1 MSRSEAVRQ
10 AAFEADGHRC
20 QFCGFDPKTD
30 RSPFRVLSGA
40 HLEALGIGGSDELD
54 VLENVITAC
63 WGPGSCHEAMHAGLL
78 MVVRFDRAG
87 NVLDPVRRKHV
98 NDAWEPYPMDELF
111 FYQREHIEGAE
122 KAMSMLQQ
130 VGEIDG
136 EVARM
141 FRDLGAG
148 CEMLAY
154 GGPFDQVVSSL
165 GWDPLKAAGIV
176 EALGWAD
183 GWGGWPDG
191 VPYSKMRL
199 VQEADV
205 PAEAPPDMQPEELLR
220 QAAAGASYSV
230 LKKALQ
236 DHGYVARPMRYY
248 LAMYEGTMQYVGTRA
263 EDEIN
268 SFCRDHEIGLIKIA
282 QVKGALRKANR
293 KERLAG
299 SVYVC
304 RDGTRIPV
312 WRFDEFVK
320 RFGGESGQDAPGAV

>member
-1 MSRSEAVRQ
+1 MRSEEVRQ
-10 AAFEADGHRC
+10 SAFEADGHRC

-54 VLENVITAC
+54 VLENVITLC
-63 WGPGSCHEAMHAGLL
+63 WGPGSCHELTHAGLL
-78 MVVRFDRAG
+78 KVEMFDRPG
-87 NVLDPVRRKHV
+87 HVLDAYRRGHV
-98 NDAWEPYPMDELF
+98 DDKWDVYPTEELF
-111 FYQREHIEGAE
+111 FYQREHVE
-122 KAMSMLQQ
+122 KAERAIAMLQQ

-165 GWDPLKAAGIV
+165 GWDPLKAERIV
-176 EALGWAD
+176 EALDWAD
-183 GWGGWPDG
+183 SWGGWPDG
-191 VPYSKMRL
+191 VPYSKVRL
-199 VQEADV
+199 IMEADV
-205 PAEAPPDMQPEELLR
+205 PAMAPPDMQPAELLR
-220 QAAAGASYSV
+220 QAAAGASYTI

-236 DHGYVARPMRYY
+236 DHGLVDRPMRYY
-248 LAMYEGTMQYVGTRA
+248 LAMYEGTMQYVGTRD
-263 EDEIN
+263 EDEIH

-282 QVKGALRKANR
+282 QVKGGLRKANR

-299 SVYVC
+299 SVYAC

-320 RFGGESGQDAPGAV
+320 SFGGESGQDAPGAV

>member
-1 MSRSEAVRQ
+1 MGRSEAVRQ

-20 QFCGFDPKTD
+20 QFCGFDPRTD

-78 MVVRFDRAG
+78 MVAMFDRAG
-87 NVLDPVRRKHV
+87 HVLDAGRRKHV
-98 NDAWEPYPMDELF
+98 NDAWESYPMDELF
-111 FYQREHIEGAE
+111 FYQREHVE
-122 KAMSMLQQ
+122 KAERAIAMLQQ

-165 GWDPLKAAGIV
+165 GWDPLKAGQIV
-176 EALGWAD
+176 EALDWAD
-183 GWGGWPDG
+183 GWFGWPDG
-191 VPYSKMRL
+191 VPYSKVKLIM
-199 VQEADV
+199 EADV
-205 PAEAPPDMQPEELLR
+205 PATAPPDMQPTELLR
-220 QAAAGASYSV
+220 QAAAGASYTV

-236 DHGYVARPMRYY
+236 DHGYVARPMAYY
-248 LAMYEGTMQYVGTRA
+248 LVQSGDVWGFVKTRR
-263 EDEIN
+263 EDELHRFGI
-268 SFCRDHEIGLIKIA
+268 DHLMSVVKVA
-282 QVKGALRKANR
+282 TVKGDIRKANR
-293 KERLAG
+293 KESLKG
-299 SVYVC
+299 ETYV
-304 RDGTRIPV
+304 RRSTKEAFKVID
-312 WRFDEFVK
+312 FAEFVRK
-320 RFGGESGQDAPGAV
+320 LEIGRDARDTL

>member
-1 MSRSEAVRQ
+1 MSRSEEVRQ
-10 AAFEADGHRC
+10 EAFEADGHRC
-20 QFCGFDPKTD
+20 VVCGYDPRTD
-30 RSPFRVLSGA
+30 KSPMRVLSAA
-40 HLEALGIGGSDELD
+40 HLEALGIGGSEALD
-54 VLENVITAC
+54 VVENVWTGC
-63 WGPGSCHEAMHAGLL
+63 WGPGSCHELTHQGLL
-78 MVVRFDRAG
+78 EVAEFQRGAVLVV
-87 NVLDPVRRKHV
+87 NRRSHV
-98 NDAWEPYPMDELF
+98 NDPWERVPSDELF
-111 FYQREHIEGAE
+111 FYQREHIEKAE
-122 KAMSMLQQ
+122 KAIAMLQQ

-165 GWDPLKAAGIV
+165 GWDPLKAERIV
-176 EALGWAD
+176 EALDWAD
-183 GWGGWPDG
+183 GWCGWPDG
-191 VPYSKMRL
+191 VPYSKVKL
-199 VQEADV
+199 IQEADV
-205 PAEAPPDMQPEELLR
+205 PAEAPPDMQPAELLR
-220 QAAAGASYSV
+220 QAAAGASYTI

-236 DHGYVARPMRYY
+236 DHGYVARPLRYY

-320 RFGGESGQDAPGAV
+320 RFGGESGQGARDTV